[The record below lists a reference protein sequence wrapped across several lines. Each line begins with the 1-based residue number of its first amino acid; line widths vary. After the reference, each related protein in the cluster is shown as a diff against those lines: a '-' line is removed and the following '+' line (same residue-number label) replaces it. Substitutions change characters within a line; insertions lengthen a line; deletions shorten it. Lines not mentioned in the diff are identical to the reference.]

1 MQLFPQVLPP
11 LDTLLRLFG
20 TGLFVS
26 DCNDQS
32 RQDSS
37 ITTRSMKDGSGIALL
52 LDKEDLLHDL
62 SALIGK
68 LKCCF
73 PATSKAI
80 SLPIS
85 AELQY
90 TVGSVCQ
97 IDSHIKPNYYTSRVC
112 KVENGK
118 RYLLSY
124 CNALKFLCQPLA
136 DFVNSAKKEIVAETE
151 GASFPTKL
159 SLIQDALHQFI
170 DVYNFCHR

>member
-11 LDTLLRLFG
+11 YDMLLRLFG
-20 TGLFVS
+20 TGLFIS
-26 DCNDQS
+26 DCNNQS
-32 RQDSS
+32 QDSS
-37 ITTRSMKDGSGIALL
+37 TTTGSMKDGSGIALL
-52 LDKEDLLHDL
+52 LDKEVLLHDL
-62 SALIGK
+62 AELIGE
-68 LKCCF
+68 LKSYF
-73 PATSKAI
+73 PTASKAI
-80 SLPIS
+80 RLPIS

-97 IDSHIKPNYYTSRVC
+97 TDSHIKPNYDTSRVC
-112 KVENGK
+112 KEENGK

-159 SLIQDALHQFI
+159 SIILDALHQFI
-170 DVYNFCHR
+170 DVFNCCHR